1 MDKMS
6 QPIHFTQ
13 KSVITT
19 TAPKI
24 EALFTSAAVLL
35 FHALFIVIQRRRSFL
50 KAAVDFF
57 FRRIDTSFGG
67 YCNTKYIKVIIFFV
81 PLTIT
86 INEYKWLGKI
96 KYMEYIYAPLQSK
109 IPTCS
114 KPFCNFLMK
123 WNICKYLSTYYILK
137 S

>member
-1 MDKMS
+1 MRKKQCIAVRFNLS
-6 QPIHFTQ
+6 GSSYGQNVSTKTFYQ

-24 EALFTSAAVLL
+24 EALFTSASVLL

-67 YCNTKYIKVIIFFV
+67 YCNTKYIKVIIFLCPW
-81 PLTIT
+81 PL
-86 INEYKWLGKI
+86 
-96 KYMEYIYAPLQSK
+96 PLMSTSDWEK
-109 IPTCS
+109 SST
-114 KPFCNFLMK
+114 
-123 WNICKYLSTYYILK
+123 WNISMLHCKVKYLLVLNLSVIF
-137 S
+137 

>member
-1 MDKMS
+1 MRKNSEIHSFRFFIRTDKMS

-35 FHALFIVIQRRRSFL
+35 FHALFIVIQRRSFL

-67 YCNTKYIKVIIFFV
+67 YCNTKYIKVIIFLCPW
-81 PLTIT
+81 PL
-86 INEYKWLGKI
+86 
-96 KYMEYIYAPLQSK
+96 PLMSTSDWEK
-109 IPTCS
+109 SST
-114 KPFCNFLMK
+114 
-123 WNICKYLSTYYILK
+123 WNISMLHCKVKYLLVLNLSVIF
-137 S
+137 